1 MTVRERAETVQQRVV
16 DRFHPLAGP
25 IAVAA
30 AAVFA
35 AAYVYQVDPN
45 TPGHYPTCPSLWL
58 TGWYC
63 PGCGSLRA
71 SHDLT
76 HLDLAGAWGMNPALV
91 LVAPWLVWRWF
102 AWLAAV
108 RGRPIARR
116 PAPAWALY
124 GLSALVV
131 AYWVA
136 RNIPVL
142 EPFLA
147 P

>member
-1 MTVRERAETVQQRVV
+1 MTVRERVDTAQRRVV
-16 DRFHPLAGP
+16 DRLHPLAGP
-25 IAVAA
+25 IVVAA
-30 AAVFA
+30 ATVVA
-35 AAYVYQVDPN
+35 ATYVHQIDPN
-45 TPGHYPTCPSLWL
+45 VPGHYPTCPSLWL

-71 SHDLT
+71 GHDLT
-76 HLDLAGAWGMNPALV
+76 HLDLAGAWAMNPALV
-91 LVAPWLVWRWF
+91 LVAPWLVWRWI
-102 AWLAAV
+102 AWVAAV

-124 GLSALVV
+124 GLAGLVV
-131 AYWVA
+131 VYWVA
-136 RNIPVL
+136 RNIPAW